1 MNTIINN
8 KRNMDEKLKY
18 RYDVAMEFLFEEIQ
32 NNYDKW
38 CEHCGHKSKA
48 LDLKIKPGRKF
59 DRIMDGSSAWGFV
72 AKVEGEHKGLPYK
85 VGDVF
90 KPATWRQPAKHVR
103 GNIFNYEKNW
113 FRWTGPHYLK

>member
-18 RYDVAMEFLFEEIQ
+18 RYDLAIENLLEDIQKDYYEFSHGSEKLL
-32 NNYDKW
+32 
-38 CEHCGHKSKA
+38 G
-48 LDLKIKPGRKF
+48 LKVKPGRKF
-59 DRIMDGSSAWGFV
+59 DRIMNSSSAWGFV
-72 AKVEGEHKGLPYK
+72 AKVDGMLKGLPYK

-103 GNIFNYEKNW
+103 GNIFDYKTDW
-113 FRWTGPHYLK
+113 FRWTGPNYLI

>member
-18 RYDVAMEFLFEEIQ
+18 RYDVAIEFLLEEIQ
-32 NNYDKW
+32 KDYDGLSPQTKV
-38 CEHCGHKSKA
+38 

-59 DRIMDGSSAWGFV
+59 DRIMNGSSAWGFV
-72 AKVEGEHKGLPYK
+72 AKVEGTHKGLPYG

-90 KPATWRQPAKHVR
+90 KCATWRQPAKHVR
-103 GNIFNYEKNW
+103 GNIFEYETNW
-113 FRWTGPHYLK
+113 FRWTGPNYLI

>member
-18 RYDVAMEFLFEEIQ
+18 RYDVAIEYLFEEIQ
-32 NNYDKW
+32 KDYDKFSPQT
-38 CEHCGHKSKA
+38 KV
-48 LDLKIKPGRKF
+48 LDLKINPGRKF
-59 DRIMDGSSAWGFV
+59 DRIMNGSSAWGFV
-72 AKVEGEHKGLPYK
+72 AKVDGLLKGLPYK

-103 GNIFNYEKNW
+103 GNIFDYKTDW
-113 FRWTGPHYLK
+113 FRWTGPNYLI